1 MKGNIPLKTGNFSGN
16 KCFQSDGSKNLR
28 KNTSSLQHR
37 GEEGK
42 VKIFMKS
49 NSIHTST
56 LTLIFLS
63 MLGLLTACDN
73 TVVDTIPGGAKPIVE
88 AYLTPNQPIAIK
100 VKKEI
105 FYTENLS
112 NKETLIPGLS
122 IKVTGDGQT
131 YLLKPFTGTD
141 SLYRSES
148 NVRLKV
154 GVTYSL
160 AFDYNGKTI
169 SASTIIPTKP
179 VGLKSNITSVIRT
192 RQVITSTGGFGRD
205 VDGNIDVNLSWTNPK
220 SEYHFVVA
228 ENIESKLDLVITLPA
243 SSAANF
249 NNFNNRF
256 RSQPV
261 LGTETRLR
269 SQQFQY
275 FGRYSVIL
283 LKVNPDYAALYNAEG
298 TTSQNISTP
307 PTTITNGL
315 GIFTGVNAD
324 TLRFQV
330 KER

>member
-1 MKGNIPLKTGNFSGN
+1 MKLYSTYKT
-16 KCFQSDGSKNLR
+16 
-28 KNTSSLQHR
+28 
-37 GEEGK
+37 
-42 VKIFMKS
+42 
-49 NSIHTST
+49 T
-56 LTLIFLS
+56 LTSAFLL
-63 MLGLLTACDN
+63 MLGLLTACDKAI
-73 TVVDTIPGGAKPIVE
+73 VDTIPGGAKPIVE
-88 AYLTPNQPIAIK
+88 AYLIPNQPIAIK

-105 FYTENLS
+105 LYTESSVNR
-112 NKETLIPGLS
+112 ETLVPNLS

-131 YLLKPFTGTD
+131 YLLKAYSGSD
-141 SLYRSES
+141 SLYRSDA
-148 NVRLKV
+148 NVKLKV

-160 AFDYNGKTI
+160 SFDYNGKNV

-179 VGLKSNITSVIRT
+179 VGLKSDINSIVRT
-192 RQVITSTGGFGRD
+192 RQVITSGFGRD
-205 VDGNIDVNLSWTNPK
+205 VDGNINVNLTWTNTK
-220 SEYHFVVA
+220 GEYHFVVA
-228 ENIESKLDLVITLPA
+228 ENVESKLDLVVTLPA
-243 SSAANF
+243 SSTAAF

-261 LGTETRLR
+261 QGTETRLR

-275 FGRYSVIL
+275 FGRYNVVL

-315 GIFTGVNAD
+315 GIFTGINAD

>member
-1 MKGNIPLKTGNFSGN
+1 MKLYSTYKT
-16 KCFQSDGSKNLR
+16 
-28 KNTSSLQHR
+28 
-37 GEEGK
+37 
-42 VKIFMKS
+42 
-49 NSIHTST
+49 T
-56 LTLIFLS
+56 LTSAFLL
-63 MLGLLTACDN
+63 MLGLLTACDKAI
-73 TVVDTIPGGAKPIVE
+73 VDTIPGGAKPIVE
-88 AYLTPNQPIAIK
+88 AYLIPNQPIAIK

-105 FYTENLS
+105 VYTENVV

-131 YLLKPFTGTD
+131 YLLKAYSGSD
-141 SLYRSES
+141 SLYRSDA
-148 NVRLKV
+148 NVKLKV

-160 AFDYNGKTI
+160 SFDYNGKNV

-179 VGLKSNITSVIRT
+179 VGLKSDINSIVRT
-192 RQVITSTGGFGRD
+192 RQVITSGFGRD
-205 VDGNIDVNLSWTNPK
+205 VDGNINVNLTWTNTK
-220 SEYHFVVA
+220 GEYHFVVA
-228 ENIESKLDLVITLPA
+228 ENVESKLDLGVTLPA
-243 SSAANF
+243 SSTAAF

-261 LGTETRLR
+261 QGTETRLR

-275 FGRYSVIL
+275 FGRYNVVL

-315 GIFTGVNAD
+315 GIFTGINAD

>member
-1 MKGNIPLKTGNFSGN
+1 
-16 KCFQSDGSKNLR
+16 
-28 KNTSSLQHR
+28 
-37 GEEGK
+37 
-42 VKIFMKS
+42 MKS
-49 NSIHTST
+49 YST
-56 LTLIFLS
+56 YKLTLAFLL
-63 MLGLLTACDN
+63 MLGLLTACDKA
-73 TVVDTIPGGAKPIVE
+73 VVDSISGGVKPIVE
-88 AYLTPNQPIAIK
+88 AYLVPNRPIAIK

-105 FYTENLS
+105 LYTENVA
-112 NKETLIPGLS
+112 NRETLIPNLS
-122 IKVTGDGQT
+122 IKIMGDGQT
-131 YLLKPFTGTD
+131 YLLKPYSGSD
-141 SLYRSES
+141 SLYRSDA

-160 AFDYNGKTI
+160 SFDYNGKTI

-179 VGLKSNITSVIRT
+179 VGLKSDITSVIRT
-192 RQVITSTGGFGRD
+192 RQIITSTGGFGRD

-220 SEYHFVVA
+220 SEFHFVVA
-228 ENIESKLDLVITLPA
+228 ENIEPKLDLVITLPA
-243 SSAANF
+243 SSTATF

-261 LGTETRLR
+261 QGTETRLR

-275 FGRYSVIL
+275 FGQYNVIV
-283 LKVNPDYAALYNAEG
+283 LKVNPDYAALYNTEG

>member
-1 MKGNIPLKTGNFSGN
+1 
-16 KCFQSDGSKNLR
+16 
-28 KNTSSLQHR
+28 
-37 GEEGK
+37 
-42 VKIFMKS
+42 
-49 NSIHTST
+49 
-56 LTLIFLS
+56 
-63 MLGLLTACDN
+63 MLGLLTACDKA
-73 TVVDTIPGGAKPIVE
+73 VVDTIPGGAKPIVE
-88 AYLTPNQPIAIK
+88 AYLVPNKPIAIK

-105 FYTENLS
+105 LYTESSVNR
-112 NKETLIPGLS
+112 ETLIPGLA
-122 IKVTGDGQT
+122 IKITGDGQT
-131 YLLKPFTGTD
+131 YLLKPYSGSD
-141 SLYRSES
+141 SLYRSDA

-160 AFDYNGKTI
+160 SFDYNGKTV

-179 VGLKSNITSVIRT
+179 VGLKSDITSVIRT

-243 SSAANF
+243 SSTATF

-261 LGTETRLR
+261 QGTETRLR

-275 FGRYSVIL
+275 FGQYNVIL
-283 LKVNPDYAALYNAEG
+283 LKVNPDYAALYNTEG

>member
-1 MKGNIPLKTGNFSGN
+1 
-16 KCFQSDGSKNLR
+16 
-28 KNTSSLQHR
+28 
-37 GEEGK
+37 
-42 VKIFMKS
+42 MKS
-49 NSIHTST
+49 NSTHKST
-56 LTLIFLS
+56 LTSAFLV
-63 MLGLLTACDN
+63 MLGLLTACDKAI
-73 TVVDTIPGGAKPIVE
+73 VDTIPGGAKPIVE
-88 AYLTPNQPIAIK
+88 AYLVPNQPIAIK

-105 FYTENLS
+105 VYIENLS
-112 NKETLIPGLS
+112 NRETLIPGLS
-122 IKVTGDGQT
+122 IKITGDGQT
-131 YLLKPFTGTD
+131 YLLKPYSGLD
-141 SLYRSES
+141 SLYRSDA

-160 AFDYNGKTI
+160 SFDYNGKTI

-179 VGLKSNITSVIRT
+179 VGLKSDITSVVRT

-228 ENIESKLDLVITLPA
+228 ENIEPKLDLVITLPT
-243 SSAANF
+243 SSTATF

-261 LGTETRLR
+261 QGTETRLR

-275 FGRYSVIL
+275 FGRYNVVL

-315 GIFTGVNAD
+315 GIFTGINAD

>member
-1 MKGNIPLKTGNFSGN
+1 
-16 KCFQSDGSKNLR
+16 
-28 KNTSSLQHR
+28 
-37 GEEGK
+37 
-42 VKIFMKS
+42 
-49 NSIHTST
+49 
-56 LTLIFLS
+56 
-63 MLGLLTACDN
+63 MLGLLTACDKA
-73 TVVDTIPGGAKPIVE
+73 VVDTIPGGAKPIVE
-88 AYLTPNQPIAIK
+88 AYLVPNRPIAIK

-105 FYTENLS
+105 LYTESSVNR
-112 NKETLIPGLS
+112 ETLVPNLS

-131 YLLKPFTGTD
+131 YLLKPYSGLD
-141 SLYRSES
+141 SLYRSDA
-148 NVRLKV
+148 NVKLKV
-154 GVTYSL
+154 GITYSL
-160 AFDYNGKTI
+160 SFDYNGKTV

-179 VGLKSNITSVIRT
+179 VGLKSNITSVVRT

-205 VDGNIDVNLSWTNPK
+205 VDGNVDVNLSWINPK

-228 ENIESKLDLVITLPA
+228 ENIEPKLDLVITLPA
-243 SSAANF
+243 SSTASF

-261 LGTETRLR
+261 QGTETRLR

-275 FGRYSVIL
+275 FGNYNVIL

>member
-1 MKGNIPLKTGNFSGN
+1 
-16 KCFQSDGSKNLR
+16 
-28 KNTSSLQHR
+28 
-37 GEEGK
+37 
-42 VKIFMKS
+42 MKS
-49 NSIHTST
+49 YSTYKLTITST
-56 LTLIFLS
+56 FLL
-63 MLGLLTACDN
+63 MLGLLTSCDKA
-73 TVVDTIPGGAKPIVE
+73 VVDTIIGGAKPIVE
-88 AYLTPNQPIAIK
+88 AYLVPNKPIAIK

-105 FYTENLS
+105 LYTESSVNR
-112 NKETLIPGLS
+112 ETLIPNLA

-131 YLLKPFTGTD
+131 YLLKAYSGLD
-141 SLYRSES
+141 SLYRSDA
-148 NVRLKV
+148 NVKLKA

-160 AFDYNGKTI
+160 SFDYNGKTV

-179 VGLKSNITSVIRT
+179 VGLKSDITSIVRT
-192 RQVITSTGGFGRD
+192 RQVITSGFGRD
-205 VDGNIDVNLSWTNPK
+205 VDGNIDVNLTWTNTK
-220 SEYHFVVA
+220 GEYHFVVA
-228 ENIESKLDLVITLPA
+228 ENVEPKLDLVVTLPA
-243 SSAANF
+243 SSTAAF

-261 LGTETRLR
+261 QGTETRLR

-275 FGRYSVIL
+275 FGQYNVIL